1 VRSNHTIGVAVSI
14 GIGSKLTSGRR
25 SLSDFADRKSPRG
38 RSLGLSRLVAVL
50 AFVGTLDDA
59 VLAQQ
64 DRWAAHRTATRSD
77 IFQFPFRFNPERLK
91 KMSE

>member
-1 VRSNHTIGVAVSI
+1 
-14 GIGSKLTSGRR
+14 
-25 SLSDFADRKSPRG
+25 
-38 RSLGLSRLVAVL
+38 LGLSRLLAVL